1 MRARIPPVLLTIALA
16 ACGGAGGH
24 SPAEASRET
33 AGPLP
38 QGSVA
43 VTVAPA
49 PVARGPEPALAPVGR
64 PIVVVF
70 RASWSSASRDLGER
84 TLADPRVKGLLAGAE
99 VSYVDATDAD
109 DPTVAAAIAREQ
121 VSVLPCIVVHA
132 ARDQTAREYLN
143 GFVTAEVLLAA
154 LDRASQ

>member
-1 MRARIPPVLLTIALA
+1 MLARVRLVLLTSSLA
-16 ACGGAGGH
+16 ACGGAGGR
-24 SPAEASRET
+24 SLKAE
-33 AGPLP
+33 GPVAV
-38 QGSVA
+38 SVA
-43 VTVAPA
+43 TAAPA
-49 PVARGPEPALAPVGR
+49 ARHAEPALAPVAR

-70 RASWSSASRDLGER
+70 RASWAAGSRELAER
-84 TLADPRVKGLLAGAE
+84 TLADPRVQAALADLDF
-99 VSYVDATDAD
+99 SYVDATDPEE
-109 DPTVAAAIAREQ
+109 PTAAAAIAREQ